1 MLTGFHINHK
11 KKWRDWGGRS
21 LLGPSNVLL
30 HPPYRHCLLL
40 CCGCMHSCYPC
51 GRPCVSRALGNQ
63 YSNPARC
70 HNWARSSGRQACRCT
85 HAVCILPF
93 PSASA
98 RCCNAVV
105 LSHGFVASSVKQC
118 DAHMPPTRSSEP
130 SCETLKQPP
139 GHLET
144 HPRASSPR
152 HPRLRKTALVASL
165 LNLTW
170 IFMITLNR

>member
-1 MLTGFHINHK
+1 MERLRREELIRPLQCFAASTVPP
-11 KKWRDWGGRS
+11 
-21 LLGPSNVLL
+21 LPTAVL
-30 HPPYRHCLLL
+30 RA
-40 CCGCMHSCYPC
+40 CGCMHSCYPC

-63 YSNPARC
+63 SNPARC
-70 HNWARSSGRQACRCT
+70 RNW
-85 HAVCILPF
+85 AVCILPF

>member
-1 MLTGFHINHK
+1 MFCCIHRTATAYCCAAAACTLVTHAAVRVCLGLSAINPIPLAAATGLVLQ
-11 KKWRDWGGRS
+11 GGKRADA
-21 LLGPSNVLL
+21 
-30 HPPYRHCLLL
+30 H
-40 CCGCMHSCYPC
+40 MH
-51 GRPCVSRALGNQ
+51 A
-63 YSNPARC
+63 
-70 HNWARSSGRQACRCT
+70 WCT

-93 PSASA
+93 PSAST

-130 SCETLKQPP
+130 SCETLKQPL

>member
-1 MLTGFHINHK
+1 MERLRREELRPLHCFAASAI
-11 KKWRDWGGRS
+11 
-21 LLGPSNVLL
+21 LGLPTAVLRL
-30 HPPYRHCLLL
+30 HELLL
-40 CCGCMHSCYPC
+40 PV
-51 GRPCVSRALGNQ
+51 RAALPCVSRALGNQ
-63 YSNPARC
+63 SNPAHCRS
-70 HNWARSSGRQACRCT
+70 WACSSGRQACRCT
-85 HAVCILPF
+85 HAACILPF

>member
-1 MLTGFHINHK
+1 MF
-11 KKWRDWGGRS
+11 
-21 LLGPSNVLL
+21 
-30 HPPYRHCLLL
+30 
-40 CCGCMHSCYPC
+40 CCIHRTATAYCCAAAACTLVTHAAV
-51 GRPCVSRALGNQ
+51 RVSRALGNQ
-63 YSNPARC
+63 SNPARC
-70 HNWARSSGRQACRCT
+70 RNW
-85 HAVCILPF
+85 AVCILPF

>member
-1 MLTGFHINHK
+1 MFCCIHRTATAYCCAAAACTLVTHAAVRVCLGLSAINPIPLAAATGLVLQ
-11 KKWRDWGGRS
+11 GGKRADA
-21 LLGPSNVLL
+21 
-30 HPPYRHCLLL
+30 H
-40 CCGCMHSCYPC
+40 MH
-51 GRPCVSRALGNQ
+51 A
-63 YSNPARC
+63 
-70 HNWARSSGRQACRCT
+70 WCT
-85 HAVCILPF
+85 HDACILPF

>member
-1 MLTGFHINHK
+1 MERLRREELIRPLQCFAASTVPPLPTAVLRLHALLLPMRPSVCVSGSRQSIQS
-11 KKWRDWGGRS
+11 RS
-21 LLGPSNVLL
+21 LPQLGSFFRAASVQM
-30 HPPYRHCLLL
+30 HT
-40 CCGCMHSCYPC
+40 CMHDAHMPY
-51 GRPCVSRALGNQ
+51 
-63 YSNPARC
+63 
-70 HNWARSSGRQACRCT
+70 
-85 HAVCILPF
+85 VCILPLK
-93 PSASA
+93 SASA

>member
-1 MLTGFHINHK
+1 MERLRREELIRPLQCFAAST
-11 KKWRDWGGRS
+11 
-21 LLGPSNVLL
+21 VLPLPTAVLRL
-30 HPPYRHCLLL
+30 HALLL
-40 CCGCMHSCYPC
+40 PM
-51 GRPCVSRALGNQ
+51 RPSVCVLGSGNQ
-63 YSNPARC
+63 SNPARC
-70 HNWARSSGRQACRCT
+70 RNWARSSGRQACRCT

-130 SCETLKQPP
+130 SCETLKQPL